1 MRGHGVALICSDEF
15 SMGQAAQPRLDQC
28 LGQGINHAIVDL
40 VTALEA
46 IHSVSFVIYRPA
58 PGLNQRLDQRED
70 PSIAIRRKAQDLNEN
85 YGVPFWDAVLS
96 VAMKEGSIPET
107 YVDLAILHDKAP
119 EERTVEYRR
128 DELTYSTIDNLL
140 KIASPNEAVAL
151 SSKVQLRNGG
161 NAHIPMMDFR
171 CHYSEGNSK
180 VIVRALHALGEESGL
195 LVESGRSYHF
205 YGLRLMSNEQWVRF
219 MALGALFSPIVDV
232 RYIAHRLADGAC
244 RLRIGP
250 GPGKTFMPVVREVMG

>member
-1 MRGHGVALICSDEF
+1 MHSAEFLMR
-15 SMGQAAQPRLDQC
+15 QAAQPRLGQC
-28 LGQGINHAIVDL
+28 LGQGINHAVVDL
-40 VTALEA
+40 IGSLEA
-46 IHSVSFVIYRPA
+46 IQSVNFVVYRPA
-58 PGLNQRLDQRED
+58 PGLNQRLDQHAD

-85 YGVPFWDAVLS
+85 HGVPFWDAVLS
-96 VAMKEGSIPET
+96 VAMKEGSIPDA
-107 YVDLAILHDKAP
+107 YVDLAILHDKSP
-119 EERTVEYRR
+119 EERMVEYRR

-140 KIASPNEAVAL
+140 KVASPEEAVAL
-151 SSKVQLRNGG
+151 SSKVRLRNGEM
-161 NAHIPMMDFR
+161 AHIPMMDFR
-171 CHYSEGNSK
+171 CQYSESNSK

-205 YGLRLMSNEQWVRF
+205 YGLRLLSNEQWVRF

-250 GPGKTFMPVVREVMG
+250 GPGKTFMPVVREVMS